1 LIYFAVLAF
10 KWIRIHQLM
19 ISFVELEVLKISL
32 NRLGRPLISTG
43 EESLNVSHVD
53 GGHEKQMD

>member
-1 LIYFAVLAF
+1 
-10 KWIRIHQLM
+10 M